1 VDLVEGAKA
10 EAELVVEVE
19 VMEVHS
25 WRFAPHHLD
34 LVEGA
39 EDGAKA
45 AELVVE
51 VMEAH
56 SRRIAPDHL
65 HFQRRL
71 WGKEQW

>member
-1 VDLVEGAKA
+1 VEGAKA

-34 LVEGA
+34 LVE
-39 EDGAKA
+39 
-45 AELVVE
+45 